1 MKSLVVNQNK
11 KASTL
16 YLSKEASTKDQH
28 LKAQMMMTLTDDDS
42 RKSEIIWKENRFFK
56 EHRTDLTISTPNFP
70 ENILC
75 CVYQGSISPTKG
87 EQGIHLEF
95 VIIGHILS
103 FANPDPKIALAHH
116 NFKDNEK
123 LRISFVVCSFL

>member
-1 MKSLVVNQNK
+1 MKSLVNQTK

-28 LKAQMMMTLTDDDS
+28 LKVQMMMTLTDDDS
-42 RKSEIIWKENRFFK
+42 RKSETVWKENRFFK
-56 EHRTDLTISTPNFP
+56 EHRTDLPISTPNFP

-75 CVYQGSISPTKG
+75 CVYQGSISPIKG

-103 FANPDPKIALAHH
+103 LSNPDPKIALAHYD
-116 NFKDNEK
+116 FKDNDK